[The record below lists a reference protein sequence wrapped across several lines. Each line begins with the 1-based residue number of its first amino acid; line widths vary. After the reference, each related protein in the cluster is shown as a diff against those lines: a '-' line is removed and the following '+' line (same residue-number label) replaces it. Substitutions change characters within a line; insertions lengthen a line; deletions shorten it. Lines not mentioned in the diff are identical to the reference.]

1 MTCSSSVAAKALLFF
16 YCFTSISLH
25 RYKFIKKANIEGYKK
40 LNPGASN
47 HHIFL
52 ILKLLFLKKRKTFLR
67 VCRFFFFWYSLSW
80 SINRF
85 VLNQ

>member
-1 MTCSSSVAAKALLFF
+1 MTCSFSVAAKALLFF
-16 YCFTSISLH
+16 YCFTSISLR

-52 ILKLLFLKKRKTFLR
+52 ILKLLFLKTEKLFCRYEDFL
-67 VCRFFFFWYSLSW
+67 FLAKFLLAYK
-80 SINRF
+80 
-85 VLNQ
+85 